1 MWKICSRK
9 DFVIDDFVLPDDSQN
24 LTQTAQVEHIKSFL
38 NSPVL
43 SHRGRY
49 LSMHATYILILVFI
63 VSILFFH
70 ALLLSLPKDVV
81 AMGN

>member
-9 DFVIDDFVLPDDSQN
+9 DFVINDFVLPDDSQN
-24 LTQTAQVEHIKSFL
+24 FTQTAQVEHIKSFL
-38 NSPVL
+38 NFPVP

-63 VSILFFH
+63 VSILLFH
-70 ALLLSLPKDVV
+70 ALFLSLPKDVV